1 MKKILLSALL
11 IPLLLVELVICT
23 GFLPLE
29 WQHAVY
35 ERTPKIFP
43 DSPHDWSRVTHP
55 RMDLEID
62 EVFRQHLWLRIAS
75 YVFVALMLAANT
87 ALIRVVWQ
95 RLRGTKS
102 FSAGR
107 S

>member
-1 MKKILLSALL
+1 MKKILLSILL

-35 ERTPKIFP
+35 ERIPKILP

-62 EVFRQHLWLRIAS
+62 EVFRQNLWLRVAS
-75 YVFVALMLAANT
+75 YVFVGLLLVANT
-87 ALIRVVWQ
+87 MLLRFVWNG
-95 RLRGTKS
+95 LRGTKS
-102 FSAGR
+102 INANR